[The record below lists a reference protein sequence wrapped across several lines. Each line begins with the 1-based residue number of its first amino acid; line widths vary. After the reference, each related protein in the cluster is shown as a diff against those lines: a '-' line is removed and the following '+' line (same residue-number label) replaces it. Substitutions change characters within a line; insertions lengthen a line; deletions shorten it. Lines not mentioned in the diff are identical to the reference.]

1 MKKEEDNYYN
11 GFYNSPKMEAQ
22 RIMKD
27 DKIKK
32 EDKIAKIKLLADR
45 FDTKS
50 TDLVSKI
57 QGKIQILEVIN

>member
-1 MKKEEDNYYN
+1 
-11 GFYNSPKMEAQ
+11 MEAEK
-22 RIMKD
+22 IMKD
-27 DKIKK
+27 EKIKR